1 MAAEKFFFSMT
12 KQKTDDNRLDGQV
25 ERIVFRNEEN
35 GYTVLRAKVRGHKDL
50 VTVVGTAS
58 SINPGEWLAAD
69 GEWITDPGYG
79 RQFKAEAMRVSQP
92 DTIEG
97 IKKFLGSGIIRNIG
111 PKYAEKLVDAF
122 GRDVFNVIEKSS
134 GKLLKV
140 EGIGPGRK
148 ASIKAAWEEQK
159 GIREIMSFLFSHGV
173 STARAFRIHK
183 TYGEQAI
190 ERIQRDPYCLA
201 RDIRGIGFLVADGIA
216 RTLGIAKDS
225 ELRARAGLEYVL
237 QEMTTAGHCAVPR
250 GDLQSKAVELLEI
263 PPDRIGGALDHLLE
277 NKRVI
282 HDEDR
287 RGRNLI
293 YPPKLYFA
301 EWNFAKKLIE
311 LNYGKHP
318 CPKIDFEKA
327 LEWVQKKEKIQLSDN
342 QCEALRL
349 AVQAK
354 VMVITGGPG
363 VGKTTL
369 VNSIIQVLRAK
380 RMNVVLCAPT
390 GRAAKRLSETTKL
403 EAKTIH
409 RLLRFNPGTGGV
421 IHNEENPLEGDVFVI
436 DESSMIDQV
445 LAQQLLAAVPQ
456 CAAVILVGDADQ
468 LPSVGPGRV
477 LRDVIHSKAV
487 PVIELTEIFRQAAE
501 SRIVTGAHR
510 INQGQLPE
518 FPEEG
523 DKNADLYFVEQ
534 PDADKAI
541 GVIKRMVKDS
551 IPKRLGFD
559 PIEHVQILTP
569 MQKGELGA
577 RNLNQVM
584 QALLNPRGNQIERF
598 GVIYRDG
605 DRVMQTENN
614 YDKDV
619 FNGDLGRIA
628 SVNEVE
634 GEIAVS
640 FDGRKV
646 IYEFRELDELVHAYA
661 ITIHK
666 SQGSEYPCVIIPM
679 HTQHFV
685 LLQRSLLYTAVT
697 RAKKFAVIVGTKKA
711 MGLAVSRADSRE
723 RVTTLTERLQSQG

>member
-1 MAAEKFFFSMT
+1 MGK
-12 KQKTDDNRLDGQV
+12 KTTDESRLDGQV

-35 GYTVLRAKVRGHKDL
+35 GYTVLRTKVRGHKDL

-69 GEWITDPGYG
+69 GEWITDSSYG
-79 RQFKAEAMRVSQP
+79 SQFKAETMRVSQP

-97 IKKFLGSGIIRNIG
+97 IKKFLGSGMIRGIG
-111 PKYAEKLVDAF
+111 KEYAERLVEAF

-140 EGIGPGRK
+140 EGIGPGRR
-148 ASIKAAWEEQK
+148 ASIRAAWQEQK

-173 STARAFRIHK
+173 STARAFRIQK
-183 TYGEQAI
+183 TYGERAI
-190 ERIQRDPYCLA
+190 ELIQRDPYCLA

-237 QEMTTAGHCAVPR
+237 LEMIGNGHCAVPR
-250 GDLQSKAVELLEI
+250 GDLQSKAVELLDI

-277 NKRVI
+277 NKRLI

-287 RGRNLI
+287 RGRHLI
-293 YPPKLYFA
+293 YPPKLYHA

-327 LEWVQKKEKIQLSDN
+327 LEWVQKKEKIELSEN
-342 QCEALRL
+342 QCEALKL

-380 RMNVVLCAPT
+380 KQQVVLCAPT
-390 GRAAKRLSETTKL
+390 GRAAKRLSETTGI

-409 RLLRFNPGTGGV
+409 RLLLFNPGTGGFR
-421 IHNEENPLEGDVFVI
+421 HNEENPLEGDIFII

-445 LAQQLLAAVPQ
+445 LAQQLLHAIPQRAAV
-456 CAAVILVGDADQ
+456 VFVGDADQ

-477 LRDVIHSKAV
+477 LRDIINSKAV

-501 SRIVTGAHR
+501 SRIVMGAHR
-510 INQGQLPE
+510 INEGKLPE

-523 DKNADLYFVEQ
+523 DKKSDLYFVESRE
-534 PDADKAI
+534 ADKAI
-541 GVIKRMVKDS
+541 GIIKKMVSES
-551 IPKRLGFD
+551 IPQRLGFD
-559 PIEHVQILTP
+559 PIEDVQILTP

-598 GVIYRDG
+598 GIVFREG
-605 DRVMQTENN
+605 DRVMQTEND
-614 YDKDV
+614 YDKEV

-628 SVNEVE
+628 AIDEVQ
-634 GEIAVS
+634 GEVVVKI
-640 FDGRKV
+640 DDRRIK
-646 IYEFRELDELVHAYA
+646 YEFRELDALVHAYA

-723 RVTTLTERLQSQG
+723 RVTTLKERLQSQKG

>member
-1 MAAEKFFFSMT
+1 MT
-12 KQKTDDNRLDGQV
+12 KKTPDDNRLDGQV
-25 ERIVFRNEEN
+25 ERVVFRNEEN
-35 GYTVLRAKVRGHKDL
+35 GYTVLRAKVRGHRDL

-69 GEWITDPGYG
+69 GEWIMDSSYG
-79 RQFKAEAMRVSQP
+79 PQFKAQMMRVSQP

-111 PKYAEKLVDAF
+111 PKYAEKLVDTF

-134 GKLLKV
+134 GKLLKI
-140 EGIGPGRK
+140 EGIGPGRR

-183 TYGEQAI
+183 TYGEHAI

-237 QEMTTAGHCAVPR
+237 QEMTSAGHCAVPR
-250 GDLQSKAVELLEI
+250 GDLQSRAVELLDI

-277 NKRVI
+277 NKRLI

-311 LNYGKHP
+311 LNYGRHP

-327 LEWVQKKEKIQLSDN
+327 LAWVQKKEKIQLSEN
-342 QCEALRL
+342 QCEALKL

-390 GRAAKRLSETTKL
+390 GRAAKRLSETTGL

-409 RLLRFNPGTGGV
+409 RLLRFNPGTGGF
-421 IHNEENPLEGDVFVI
+421 IHDEKNPLEGDVFII

-445 LAQQLLAAVPQ
+445 LAQQLLDAVPQ
-456 CAAVILVGDADQ
+456 RAAAVWVGDADQ

-477 LRDVIHSKAV
+477 LRDVISSRAV

-523 DKNADLYFVEQ
+523 DKSSDLYFVEQ
-534 PDADKAI
+534 PDAAKAI
-541 GVIKRMVKDS
+541 AVMKRMVSDS
-551 IPKRLGFD
+551 IPKRLGVD
-559 PIEHVQILTP
+559 PIEDVQILTP

-577 RNLNQVM
+577 KNLNQVM

-598 GVIYRDG
+598 GVVYREG
-605 DRVMQTENN
+605 DRVMQTEND
-614 YDKDV
+614 YDKEV
-619 FNGDLGRIA
+619 FNGDLGRIV
-628 SVNEVE
+628 SIDEVQ
-634 GEIAVS
+634 GDVVVAI
-640 FDGRKV
+640 DGRR
-646 IYEFRELDELVHAYA
+646 IPYEFRELDALVHAYA

-697 RAKKFAVIVGTKKA
+697 RAKKFAVLVGTKKA

-723 RVTTLTERLQSQG
+723 RVTTLAERLQSQR

>member
-1 MAAEKFFFSMT
+1 MAKKDKDES
-12 KQKTDDNRLDGQV
+12 RLDGQV

-35 GYTVLRAKVRGHKDL
+35 GYTVLRTKVRGHKDL

-69 GEWITDPGYG
+69 GEWITDSSYG
-79 RQFKAEAMRVSQP
+79 PQFKAETMRVSQP

-97 IKKFLGSGIIRNIG
+97 IKKFLGSGMIRGIG
-111 PKYAEKLVDAF
+111 KEYAERLVEAF

-140 EGIGPGRK
+140 EGIGPGRR
-148 ASIKAAWEEQK
+148 ASIRAAWAEQK

-183 TYGEQAI
+183 TYGERAI
-190 ERIQRDPYCLA
+190 ELIQRDPYCLA

-225 ELRARAGLEYVL
+225 ELRARAGLEHVL
-237 QEMTTAGHCAVPR
+237 QEMTTSGHCAVPR
-250 GDLQSKAVELLEI
+250 GDLQSKAVELLDI

-277 NKRVI
+277 NKRLI

-293 YPPKLYFA
+293 YPPKLYYA
-301 EWNFAKKLIE
+301 EWNFAKKLLE

-327 LEWVQKKEKIQLSDN
+327 LEWVQKKEKIELSEN
-342 QCEALRL
+342 QREALKL

-369 VNSIIQVLRAK
+369 VNSIIQVLLAK
-380 RMNVVLCAPT
+380 KQHVVLCAPT
-390 GRAAKRLSETTKL
+390 GRAAKRLSETTGV

-409 RLLRFNPGTGGV
+409 RLLQFNPGTGGFR
-421 IHNEENPLEGDVFVI
+421 HNEENPLEGNIFII

-445 LAQQLLAAVPQ
+445 LAQQLLNAIPQ
-456 CAAVILVGDADQ
+456 RAAVILVGDADQ

-477 LRDVIHSKAV
+477 LRDVIRSKAV

-510 INQGQLPE
+510 INEGQLPE

-523 DKNADLYFVEQ
+523 DKSADLYFVEQ
-534 PDADKAI
+534 PDAAKAI
-541 GVIKRMVKDS
+541 GIIKKMVSES
-551 IPKRLGFD
+551 IPRRLGFD
-559 PIEHVQILTP
+559 PIEDVQILTP
-569 MQKGELGA
+569 MQKGDLGA

-598 GVIYRDG
+598 GIVFREG
-605 DRVMQTENN
+605 DRVMQTEND
-614 YDKDV
+614 YDKEV
-619 FNGDLGRIA
+619 FNGDLGRIVA
-628 SVNEVE
+628 IDEVQ
-634 GEIAVS
+634 GEVVVKI
-640 FDGRKV
+640 DDRRIK
-646 IYEFRELDELVHAYA
+646 YEFRELDALVHAYA

-723 RVTTLTERLQSQG
+723 RVTTLMERLQSQKG

>member
-1 MAAEKFFFSMT
+1 MANQSKN
-12 KQKTDDNRLDGQV
+12 DNRLDGQV

-35 GYTVLRAKVRGHKDL
+35 GYTVLRTKVRGHKDL

-69 GEWITDPGYG
+69 GEWITDSSYG
-79 RQFKAEAMRVSQP
+79 PQFKAESMRVSQP
-92 DTIEG
+92 DTLEG
-97 IKKFLGSGIIRNIG
+97 IKKFLGSGMIRGIG
-111 PKYAEKLVDAF
+111 KEYAERLVEAF

-140 EGIGPGRK
+140 EGIGPGRR
-148 ASIKAAWEEQK
+148 ASIRAAWAEQK

-183 TYGEQAI
+183 TYGERAI

-237 QEMTTAGHCAVPR
+237 QEMTTSGHCAVPR
-250 GDLQSKAVELLEI
+250 GDLQSKAVELLNI

-277 NKRVI
+277 NKRLI

-293 YPPKLYFA
+293 YPPKLYYA
-301 EWNFAKKLIE
+301 EWNFAKKLLE

-318 CPKIDFEKA
+318 CPRIDFEKA
-327 LEWVQKKEKIQLSDN
+327 LEWVQKKEKIVLSKN
-342 QCEALRL
+342 QREALRL

-380 RMNVVLCAPT
+380 RQQVVLCAPT
-390 GRAAKRLSETTKL
+390 GRAAKRLSETTGL

-409 RLLRFNPGTGGV
+409 RLLQFNPGTGGFR
-421 IHNEENPLEGDVFVI
+421 HNEENPLEGNIFII

-445 LAQQLLAAVPQ
+445 LAQQLLHAIPQ
-456 CAAVILVGDADQ
+456 RAAVIWVGDADQ

-477 LRDVIHSKAV
+477 LRDVIRSKAV

-510 INQGQLPE
+510 INEGRLPG

-523 DKNADLYFVEQ
+523 DKSSDLYFVEQ
-534 PDADKAI
+534 PDAAKAMGI
-541 GVIKRMVKDS
+541 IRKMVSES
-551 IPKRLGFD
+551 IPRRLGFD
-559 PIEHVQILTP
+559 PIEDVQILTP

-598 GVIYRDG
+598 GIVFREG
-605 DRVMQTENN
+605 DRVMQTEND
-614 YDKDV
+614 YDKEV

-628 SVNEVE
+628 AIDEVQ
-634 GEIAVS
+634 GEVVVKI
-640 FDGRKV
+640 DDRR
-646 IYEFRELDELVHAYA
+646 IQYEFRELDALVHAYA

-711 MGLAVSRADSRE
+711 LGLAVSRADSRE
-723 RVTTLTERLQSQG
+723 RVTTLMERLQSQKG

>member
-1 MAAEKFFFSMT
+1 MAKN
-12 KQKTDDNRLDGQV
+12 KTEDGRLDGQV

-58 SINPGEWLAAD
+58 SISPGEWLAAD
-69 GEWITDPGYG
+69 GEWISDPGYG
-79 RQFKAEAMRVSQP
+79 RQFKAESMRASQP

-140 EGIGPGRK
+140 EGIGPGRR

-183 TYGEQAI
+183 TYGEHAI

-225 ELRARAGLEYVL
+225 DLRARAGLEYVL

-250 GDLQSKAVELLEI
+250 GDLQSKAVELLDI
-263 PPDRIGGALDHLLE
+263 PPDRIGGAVEYLIS

-327 LEWVQKKEKIQLSDN
+327 LDWVQKKANIQLSDN

-354 VMVITGGPG
+354 VMVVTGGPG

-369 VNSIIQVLRAK
+369 VNSIIQVLSAK
-380 RMNVVLCAPT
+380 RMKVVLCAPT
-390 GRAAKRLSETTKL
+390 GRAAKRLSETTGL

-409 RLLRFNPGTGGV
+409 RLLRFNPGTGGF

-445 LAQQLLAAVPQ
+445 LAQQLMQAIPQ
-456 CAAVILVGDADQ
+456 RAAVILVGDADQ

-477 LRDVIHSKAV
+477 LRDVIRSKAV

-534 PDADKAI
+534 PDADKSI
-541 GVIKRMVKDS
+541 GVIKRMVKES
-551 IPKRLGFD
+551 IPRRMGVD

-584 QALLNPRGNQIERF
+584 QALLNPRGSQVERF
-598 GVIYRDG
+598 GVVYREG
-605 DRVMQTENN
+605 DRVMQTEND

-619 FNGDLGRIA
+619 FNGDLGRVV
-628 SVNEVE
+628 SVDEME
-634 GEIAVS
+634 GDVTVV
-640 FDGRKV
+640 FDDRRV
-646 IYEFRELDELVHAYA
+646 IYQFRELDSLVHAYA

-723 RVTTLTERLQSQG
+723 RVTTLTERLQSQK

>member
-1 MAAEKFFFSMT
+1 MKKQT
-12 KQKTDDNRLDGQV
+12 KDNGRLDGQV
-25 ERIVFRNEEN
+25 ERVVFRNEEN
-35 GYTVLRAKVRGHKDL
+35 GYTVLRVKVRGHKDL

-58 SINPGEWLAAD
+58 SISPGEWLAAD
-69 GEWITDPGYG
+69 GEWVSDASYG
-79 RQFKAEAMRVSQP
+79 QQFKADMMRVSQP

-97 IKKFLGSGIIRNIG
+97 IQKFLGSGIIRNIG
-111 PKYAEKLVDAF
+111 PKYAEKLVEAF

-140 EGIGPGRK
+140 EGIGLGRR

-173 STARAFRIHK
+173 STARAFRIQK

-237 QEMTTAGHCAVPR
+237 QEMTTSGHCAVPR
-250 GDLQSKAVELLEI
+250 GDLQSKAVELLDI
-263 PPDRIGGALDHLLE
+263 PPDRIGGALEHLLE
-277 NKRVI
+277 NKRLI
-282 HDEDR
+282 HDEDQ

-318 CPKIDFEKA
+318 CPKINFEKA
-327 LEWVQKKEKIQLSDN
+327 LEWVQKKEKIELSEN
-342 QCEALRL
+342 QCEALKL

-380 RMNVVLCAPT
+380 KQSVVLCAPT
-390 GRAAKRLSETTKL
+390 GRAAKRLSETTGL

-409 RLLRFNPGTGGV
+409 RLLRFNPGTGGFV
-421 IHNEENPLEGDVFVI
+421 HKEENPLEGDVFII

-445 LAQQLLAAVPQ
+445 LAQQFLDAIPQ
-456 CAAVILVGDADQ
+456 RAAVILVGDADQ

-477 LRDVIHSKAV
+477 LRDVISSKAV

-501 SRIVTGAHR
+501 SRIVIGAHR

-523 DKNADLYFVEQ
+523 DKTSDLYFVEQ
-534 PDADKAI
+534 PDVTKAI
-541 GVIKRMVKDS
+541 GVIKRMVSES

-559 PIEHVQILTP
+559 PIEDVQILTP

-577 RNLNQVM
+577 KNLNQVM

-598 GVIYRDG
+598 GIVFREG
-605 DRVMQTENN
+605 DRVMQTEND
-614 YDKDV
+614 YDKEV
-619 FNGDLGRIA
+619 FNGDLGRIVA
-628 SVNEVE
+628 IDEVQ
-634 GEIAVS
+634 GEVVVKI
-640 FDGRKV
+640 DDRRIK
-646 IYEFRELDELVHAYA
+646 YEFREMDSLVHAYA

-697 RAKKFAVIVGTKKA
+697 RAKKFAVLIGTRKA

-723 RVTTLTERLQSQG
+723 RITTLRERLQSQK